1 MSRVIHW
8 SSCFIIKFCAAW
20 VVTSKDQNAV
30 GSRFYPLLEKVR
42 KFLATVHFGENWIT
56 MEPDSVIAEID
67 EGLTRAGKL
76 DAINADETTNLSF
89 SDRHVSEVEADLPD
103 EPSGGLEVSAGCHDG
118 GASTEAQITK
128 IVAPIVAG
136 PPPPQP
142 PRLFVLPA
150 QQNTPRSAPLF
161 VMPTRPVVTQVTPAV
176 TVPQVQQVVAAV
188 SMIPPTYQYVPL
200 PQFQQPLP
208 QYYQQPNISVSQRPM
223 MQMHP
228 AMQQMSNPFGQST
241 LIPPVVVGD
250 PMNDMA
256 SWSEHEAED
265 KRKYWYNR
273 VNGTSTYD
281 KPFCLKTPEER
292 SIPSCKWKEYTSADD
307 KKYYSDGKES
317 RSDLIF
323 LLFVLKFKHNF
334 PCVSLYTTYIN
345 AITTQ
350 NTIMIAVYSC

>member
-1 MSRVIHW
+1 MDALDTRRESFV
-8 SSCFIIKFCAAW
+8 IIKSCAAW
-20 VVTSKDQNAV
+20 FVASGDKKAT
-30 GSRFYPLLEKVR
+30 GSLFDLLPGKVH
-42 KFLATVHFGENWIT
+42 KFLASVHFGENWIT

-67 EGLTRAGKL
+67 EGLSRSGKL
-76 DAINADETTNLSF
+76 DAINADETTNLPF
-89 SDRHVSEVEADLPD
+89 SDRHDSGVEVDVPN
-103 EPSGGLEVSAGCHDG
+103 EPSEGLRGSAGCSDEE
-118 GASTEAQITK
+118 ASTEAQVTK
-128 IVAPIVAG
+128 IAAPIVAG

-150 QQNTPRSAPLF
+150 QQNTPRSAPPLF
-161 VMPTRPVVTQVTPAV
+161 VMPTRPAVTQVTPAV
-176 TVPQVQQVVAAV
+176 IVPQVQQVVAAV
-188 SMIPPTYQYVPL
+188 SMAPAAYQYVQL
-200 PQFQQPLP
+200 PQFQQPMP
-208 QYYQQPNISVSQRPM
+208 QYYQQPNVNVSQRPM

-228 AMQQMSNPFGQST
+228 AMQQMGIPFGQAN

-317 RSDLIF
+317 R
-323 LLFVLKFKHNF
+323 
-334 PCVSLYTTYIN
+334 
-345 AITTQ
+345 
-350 NTIMIAVYSC
+350 